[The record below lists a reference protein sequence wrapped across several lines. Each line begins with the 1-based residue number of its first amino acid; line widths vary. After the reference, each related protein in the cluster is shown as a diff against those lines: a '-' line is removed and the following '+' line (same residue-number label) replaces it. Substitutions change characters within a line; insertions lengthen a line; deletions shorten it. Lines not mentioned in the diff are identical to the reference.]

1 MKLNQVAF
9 TNDYPSNLPIVEL
22 IDKAET
28 YNDKSMRKDI
38 EDKISEWK
46 NDHLS
51 YNENII
57 CNLFNSIYLVLE
69 KFSNNL
75 K

>member
-1 MKLNQVAF
+1 
-9 TNDYPSNLPIVEL
+9 
-22 IDKAET
+22 
-28 YNDKSMRKDI
+28 MRKDI

-57 CNLFNSIYLVLE
+57 CNLFNNIYLVLE
-69 KFSNNL
+69 MFSINL